1 MARLTHERNS
11 GIKTGYWSPE
21 KKEELVQRLAA
32 YEDTGLDPEQI
43 RELDKLYAEL
53 CKELAKY
60 RWIPVTERL
69 PEDEEDEEA
78 LVLIQVSG
86 KPTNNITLEDALM
99 MASYNVDDGWILEM
113 YPEWEGARPV
123 AWMPLPEPYGG
134 ERK

>member
-1 MARLTHERNS
+1 MKRLTHKRNN
-11 GIKTGYWSPE
+11 GIKIGYWSPA

-32 YEDTGLDPEQI
+32 YEDTGLAPEQI
-43 RELDKLYAEL
+43 SELDKLYAEL

-69 PEDEEDEEA
+69 PEVEDGITDEECPEFIVVIKDA
-78 LVLIQVSG
+78 TVS
-86 KPTNNITLEDALM
+86 TTLKYSPDGTWF
-99 MASYNVDDGWILEM
+99 DDNG
-113 YPEWEGARPV
+113 YVYSVV